1 MCDLSESDVRLST
14 TLDAIDRQNRRDPRS
29 LTAPFDGPMAYVQGS
44 QASKWLALLDDDPS
58 PELQIAVRAHHLDR
72 WLLPR
77 ADYPAGRA
85 GYLRWRRD
93 QKTLQSES
101 AASLMSDQGWPQA
114 AIEEVQ
120 RLLLR
125 KDLRTDP
132 QSQTLEDCACLVFLE
147 SQFNDFSTTTDRSK
161 IVGVVAKTWNKMSN
175 HARALASGIAVDQQA
190 GLVLEEG
197 IEAAGSNATAADLQD
212 GPAR

>member
-1 MCDLSESDVRLST
+1 MRDLSESDLRLSN
-14 TLDAIDRQNRRDPRS
+14 TLDAIDQQNRRDPRS
-29 LTAPFDGPMAYVQGS
+29 LAPPFDGPMACVQGS
-44 QASKWLALLDDDPS
+44 QASRWLALLDDDPS

-77 ADYPAGRA
+77 TDYPDGRA

-93 QKTLQSES
+93 QKALQADS
-101 AASLMSDQGWPQA
+101 AGSVMSGQGWSQDS
-114 AIEEVQ
+114 IDEVK

-125 KDLRTDP
+125 KDMRSDP

-147 SQFNDFSTTTDRSK
+147 SQFSDFSTTTNRSK
-161 IVGVVAKTWNKMSN
+161 IVAVVAKTWNKMSN
-175 HARALASGIAVDQQA
+175 GARALASGIAVDQQA
-190 GLVLEEG
+190 ALLLKEG
-197 IEAAGSNATAADLQD
+197 IEAAASQVPRTSIKD